1 MTFNK
6 IHALQEAQRTL
17 AQGKLSQA
25 IREYLAII
33 ENDPSDLSLL
43 NTVGDLCVR
52 DNNLTEAM
60 RLFRRLAEAYVRE
73 GFILRAIAIY
83 KKIIKLDS
91 NAIEPLLKL
100 AELYADQSLP
110 REARDLYAQALAL
123 CQRDNQK
130 ERAIEVMRKM
140 VSSEPANKAHLLR
153 LAECCLAVGRREEA
167 LKAYLDGAESA
178 LGEGDT
184 SSATVALDQA
194 AAIDPQAPRL
204 ADLRRRLSPEA
215 VAEPFSP
222 EAAAEGAGIAQA
234 IGVPQAEEQPVEGL
248 PPEPGAAAGLAAV
261 EAAPEAPAVEQ
272 VTEPAA
278 VVQTP
283 EQAAVEEVPEQ
294 AVPLETVAPAPLREP
309 DEFDLSGEWESV
321 AASQVALAEAA
332 PPALDIEEAAAEI
345 DFYVNY
351 GLTEEARKSVARL
364 EEKFPGDPQVAELR
378 RRLEAPAAAE
388 IVEMPEAP
396 AAAEVV
402 ESSEAPVAIVPN
414 PLEDLARHL
423 ESSWGGVEAAIE
435 RPAPPSVPSA
445 PVTMPDFAVSLGALL
460 GELGSEPSEVSGDD
474 SQTHYQLGV
483 AFREMGLIEEA
494 IGEFQKV
501 VRTVRRGTYPPQYL
515 AACSLL
521 GLCFTE
527 RQLPRL
533 AINWYTRA
541 LECPNLDPEAA
552 IALEYDLGAAFEQAG
567 DLEAAREKFLQVYS
581 QNVDYRDVAD
591 KIRQLAGKS

>member
-25 IREYLAII
+25 IREFLAII

-52 DNNLTEAM
+52 DNNLSEAM

-83 KKIIKLDS
+83 KKIIKLDP

-194 AAIDPQAPRL
+194 AVIDPQAPRL
-204 ADLRRRLSPEA
+204 AELRRRLSPEA
-215 VAEPFSP
+215 VAEPVSP
-222 EAAAEGAGIAQA
+222 EVAAEGTGVPQA

-248 PPEPGAAAGLAAV
+248 PPEPGAAAGVAAV
-261 EAAPEAPAVEQ
+261 EAAPEAPTVEQ
-272 VTEPAA
+272 VAEPA
-278 VVQTP
+278 VVQTL
-283 EQAAVEEVPEQ
+283 EQAAVEEIPEQ
-294 AVPLETVAPAPLREP
+294 AVPPETVASEPLREP
-309 DEFDLSGEWESV
+309 DEFDLSREWESV

-332 PPALDIEEAAAEI
+332 PPTLDFEEAAAEI

-364 EEKFPGDPQVAELR
+364 EEKFPGDPQVAELQ
-378 RRLEAPAAAE
+378 RRLEAPAAGE
-388 IVEMPEAP
+388 IVEIP
-396 AAAEVV
+396 
-402 ESSEAPVAIVPN
+402 EAPVAPVPN
-414 PLEDLARHL
+414 PIEDLARHL

-435 RPAPPSVPSA
+435 KPAPPSVPEA

-460 GELGSEPSEVSGDD
+460 GELGSEPSDVSADD